1 MTTKPMTTEAATGPM
16 LDERAD
22 DSAVWL
28 ARRAGIPAVWAR
40 YTELV
45 VDRGEGSWVVTL
57 EGDRYLDYT
66 CGIGVTNTG
75 HAHPRV
81 AAAIAEQAGR
91 IIHAQQNILYHKPGL
106 ELHERL
112 PRYFPGALRE
122 ARGDAARPDGARPD
136 GDAAAV
142 NDAAALDDIGLFLS
156 NSGAEAIEAAVKLAK
171 IATHRPAIVAFRGGF
186 HGRTLGTMS
195 LTSSA
200 IKNRGHYEPLLASAY
215 FAPYPYP
222 LRNPTGQSEDA
233 ALAWTMSQLDELF
246 ATLVYPEDVAA
257 FLVEPVLGEGGY
269 VVPPD
274 GFLPA
279 LRQLADRH
287 GILLIVDEVQSGY
300 GRTGRFF
307 ATEWSG
313 VRPDIVV
320 MAKGIASGMPLSGI
334 LAPRDLLAKFP
345 PGAHGGTYGG
355 NAVSCAA
362 ALATLDVFEDEDL
375 VARAETLGHRLL
387 NGLRTA
393 AAGHSH
399 VAEVRGRGLM
409 VGIEFADPE
418 TLAPRPDLAK
428 AVINEALLHRLLLL
442 PCGTWGQVVRII
454 PPLVTTEAEIDQALS
469 TLATALD
476 SANPS

>member
-1 MTTKPMTTEAATGPM
+1 MTTEAAAGPM
-16 LDERAD
+16 LDERAE

-45 VDRGEGSWVVTL
+45 VDRGEGSWVVTHD
-57 EGDRYLDYT
+57 GDRYLDYT

-81 AAAIAEQAGR
+81 AAAIAEQAGK

-112 PRYFPGALRE
+112 PRYFPE
-122 ARGDAARPDGARPD
+122 ARGDAAPGREDEAR
-136 GDAAAV
+136 G
-142 NDAAALDDIGLFLS
+142 DIGLFLS

-186 HGRTLGTMS
+186 HGRTHGTMS

-222 LRNPTGQSEDA
+222 LRNPTGQSEEA
-233 ALAWTMSQLDELF
+233 ALAWTMAQLDELF

-274 GFLPA
+274 SFLPA
-279 LRQLADRH
+279 LRELADRH

-313 VRPDIVV
+313 IRPDIVV

-334 LAPRDLLAKFP
+334 LAPSDLLAKFP
-345 PGAHGGTYGG
+345 PGGHGGTYGG

-362 ALATLDVFEDEDL
+362 ALATLDVFEDEGL

-387 NGLRTA
+387 NGLRNA
-393 AAGHSH
+393 AAGHPQ

-428 AVINEALLHRLLLL
+428 AVLTEALIHRLLLL
-442 PCGTWGQVVRII
+442 SCGTWGQVVRII
-454 PPLVTTEAEIDQALS
+454 PPLVTTEGEVDQAIS
-469 TLATALD
+469 IISAALASAL
-476 SANPS
+476 AAQP

>member
-1 MTTKPMTTEAATGPM
+1 MTTKAPAGPM

-28 ARRAGIPAVWAR
+28 ARRAGVPAVWAR

-45 VDRGEGSWVVTL
+45 VDRGEGSWIVTHD
-57 EGDRYLDYT
+57 GDRYLDYT

-81 AAAIAEQAGR
+81 AAAIAEQAGK

-112 PRYFPGALRE
+112 PRYFPNPKA
-122 ARGDAARPDGARPD
+122 D
-136 GDAAAV
+136 
-142 NDAAALDDIGLFLS
+142 DDIGLFLS
-156 NSGAEAIEAAVKLAK
+156 NSGAEAIEAAIKLAK

-186 HGRTLGTMS
+186 HGRTHGTMS

-215 FAPYPYP
+215 FAPYPYL
-222 LRNPTGQSEDA
+222 LRNPTGRSEEA

-279 LRQLADRH
+279 LRELADRH
-287 GILLIVDEVQSGY
+287 GILLIVDEVQAGY

-313 VRPDIVV
+313 VRPDIAV

-345 PGAHGGTYGG
+345 PGGHGGTYGG

-362 ALATLDVFEDEDL
+362 AVATLDVFEDEGL
-375 VARAETLGHRLL
+375 VARAETLGNRLL
-387 NGLRTA
+387 SGLRAA
-393 AAGHSH
+393 AAGHPSL
-399 VAEVRGRGLM
+399 AEVRGRGLM
-409 VGIEFADPE
+409 IGLEFADPD

-428 AVINEALLHRLLLL
+428 AVITEALMHRLLLL
-442 PCGTWGQVVRII
+442 SCGTWGQVVRII
-454 PPLVTTEAEIDQALS
+454 PPLVTTEQEIDQSLSILAEALS
-469 TLATALD
+469 TALAA
-476 SANPS
+476 P

>member
-1 MTTKPMTTEAATGPM
+1 MTTSEKAPPEAPTGPM

-45 VDRGEGSWVVTL
+45 VDRGEGSWVVTQD
-57 EGDRYLDYT
+57 GDRYLDYT

-81 AAAIAEQAGR
+81 AAAIAAQAGK

-112 PRYFPGALRE
+112 PRYFPGA
-122 ARGDAARPDGARPD
+122 RGDAAEADGRAAA
-136 GDAAAV
+136 GDAAGREDEAR
-142 NDAAALDDIGLFLS
+142 DDIGLFLS

-186 HGRTLGTMS
+186 HGRTHGTMS

-222 LRNPTGQSEDA
+222 LRNPTGRSEA
-233 ALAWTMSQLDELF
+233 SALAWTMSQLDELF

-279 LRQLADRH
+279 LRELADRH

-362 ALATLDVFEDEDL
+362 ALATLDVFEDEGL
-375 VARAETLGHRLL
+375 VGRAETLGHRLL
-387 NGLRTA
+387 DGLRDA
-393 AAGHSH
+393 AAGRSH

-409 VGIEFADPE
+409 VGIEFADPD

-428 AVINEALLHRLLLL
+428 AVLTEALAHRLLLL
-442 PCGTWGQVVRII
+442 TCGTWGQVVRII
-454 PPLVTTEAEIDQALS
+454 PPLVTTEQEIDQSVSILAEALAI
-469 TLATALD
+469 T
-476 SANPS
+476 NP